1 MATVLELAEAAA
13 LKLGIDQPS
22 ELIGSSTRE
31 NQELAEAF
39 EDARADILQA
49 HEWQKLRT
57 IQTITGDGSTLAYSL
72 PSDFDRLLDDPNLYT
87 SEFEVALSFV
97 PDADDWLRY
106 EVQSYDFV
114 INVWT
119 VYGDMVHTKP
129 ALGSAITGKHWYISN
144 QTILDTDGTTKK
156 EEWAADTDTFRL
168 DDTLLKLGAIYKY
181 RQNKGQPYAEEMA
194 DYEKRKTQMI
204 KNDGGKKAFRSKPSI
219 GRGAVQSYPQS
230 VSNA

>member
-1 MATVLELAEAAA
+1 MSTVLALAQAAA

-22 ELIGSSTRE
+22 ELVGSSTRE

-49 HEWQKLRT
+49 HEWQRLRT
-57 IQTITGDGSTLAYSL
+57 IETITGDGSTLAYSL
-72 PSDFDRLLDDPNLYT
+72 PSDFDRLISDPNMYT

-106 EVQSYDFV
+106 DVQSYDFV

-119 VYGDMVHTKP
+119 VYGNQVHTKP
-129 ALGSAITGKHWYISN
+129 ALGSAITGKYWYVSN
-144 QTILDTDGTTKK
+144 LTVLDTDASTTKAAF
-156 EEWAADTDTFRL
+156 AADTDTFRL

-194 DYEKRKTQMI
+194 DYEKRKAQTI
-204 KNDGGKKAFRSKPSI
+204 FNDGGKKVFRSKPSI
-219 GRGAVQSYPQS
+219 SRGAALSYPQS